1 MNCSLGRR
9 RLPQATREHYIKY
22 LFLLPALVAL
32 VILLAFPIL
41 SSFTY
46 SLTNKSLIYPKTSFI
61 GLENFLSILHDEAFW
76 NSALNS
82 FLFTVGIVS
91 LQFLFGLVA
100 ALALNR
106 IKRFQG
112 VFRTLLIIPWT
123 FPNIVMTFTWT
134 WLLNDLYG
142 PVNGYLLNWNL
153 ITQPILFLGTQG
165 MTIMSVIL
173 IMTWFGAPFMMV
185 NVLAGL
191 QSISRSE
198 YEAAKID
205 GANNFLVFWYV
216 TLPHLKT
223 LIGLIL
229 CLRFIWVFN
238 NFDFIFLFTGG
249 GPGTATETLPLYA
262 YRLGW
267 KLNDLGMSAAVAVIL
282 FIVLMV
288 ATSIYFRMLGK
299 KEKISDHEAL

>member
-1 MNCSLGRR
+1 MKVKSPETRFT
-9 RLPQATREHYIKY
+9 RLSRERIVQYA
-22 LFLLPALVAL
+22 FLLPALIAL
-32 VILLAFPIL
+32 AVLLAFPIM

-46 SLTNKSLIYPKTSFI
+46 SLTNKSLIYPKTSFV
-61 GLENFLSILHDEAFW
+61 GLDNFLSILHDQAFW

-82 FLFTVGIVS
+82 LLFTIAIVA
-91 LQFLFGLVA
+91 LQFLLGLVA
-100 ALALNR
+100 AIALNR
-106 IKRFQG
+106 IHRFQG
-112 VFRTLLIIPWT
+112 FFRTLLIIPWT

-142 PVNGYLLNWNL
+142 PINGYLLDWNL
-153 ITQPILFLGTQG
+153 IKQPILFLGTQG
-165 MTIMSVIL
+165 MTITSVIM

-185 NVLAGL
+185 NILAGL
-191 QSISRSE
+191 QSISKSE

-205 GANNFLVFWYV
+205 GANNILIFWYV
-216 TLPHLKT
+216 TAPHLKT
-223 LIGLIL
+223 LVGLIL

-288 ATSIYFRMLGK
+288 STSLYFKMLGK
-299 KEKISDHEAL
+299 KEKISDNEAY

>member
-1 MNCSLGRR
+1 M
-9 RLPQATREHYIKY
+9 IKAALTMQKHALY
-22 LFLLPALVAL
+22 KERMVQYMFLLPAIIAL
-32 VILLAFPIL
+32 VVLLAFPII
-41 SSFTY
+41 SSFYY
-46 SLTNKSLIYPKTSFI
+46 SLTNKSLIYPKTSYIGIKNFI
-61 GLENFLSILHDEAFW
+61 EILHAEAFW
-76 NSALNS
+76 KSSRNSL
-82 FLFTVGIVS
+82 LFTIAIVS
-91 LQFLFGLVA
+91 LQFCVGLIA
-100 ALALNR
+100 AIALNR
-106 IKRFQG
+106 IRYFRG
-112 VFRTLLIIPWT
+112 LFRTMLIIPWT

-142 PVNGYLLNWNL
+142 PVNGYLLNWKL
-153 ITQPILFLGTQG
+153 IKQPIQFLGTQG
-165 MTIMSVIL
+165 MTIASVIM

-185 NVLAGL
+185 NILAGL
-191 QSISRSE
+191 QSISKSE

-205 GANNFLVFWYV
+205 GASNLLVFWYV

-267 KLNDLGMSAAVAVIL
+267 KLNDLGMSATVAVIL
-282 FIVLMV
+282 FIALMG
-288 ATSIYFRMLGK
+288 ATTLYFKMLSK
-299 KEKISDHEAL
+299 KEKFSDNEAY

>member
-1 MNCSLGRR
+1 M
-9 RLPQATREHYIKY
+9 IKTALIMRKRAHNKERMIQY
-22 LFLLPALVAL
+22 MFLLPAILAL
-32 VILLAFPIL
+32 VVLLAFPII
-41 SSFTY
+41 SSFYY
-46 SLTNKSLIYPKTSFI
+46 SLTNKSLIYPKTSYI
-61 GLENFLSILHDEAFW
+61 GIENFIEILRDEAFW
-76 NSALNS
+76 NSSRNS
-82 FLFTVGIVS
+82 LFFTIAIVA
-91 LQFLFGLVA
+91 LQFLVGLVA
-100 ALALNR
+100 AISLNR
-106 IKRFQG
+106 IRHLQG
-112 VFRTLLIIPWT
+112 FFRTMLIIPWT

-142 PVNGYLLNWNL
+142 PVNGYLLSWDL
-153 ITQPILFLGTQG
+153 VKQPIQFLGTQG
-165 MTIMSVIL
+165 MTITSVIM

-185 NVLAGL
+185 NILAGL
-191 QSISRSE
+191 QSISKSE

-205 GANNFLVFWYV
+205 GASNLLVFWYV

-267 KLNDLGMSAAVAVIL
+267 KLNNLGMSAAVAVIL
-282 FIVLMV
+282 FVVLMG
-288 ATSIYFRMLGK
+288 ATMLYFKMLSK
-299 KEKISDHEAL
+299 KEKLSDNEAY